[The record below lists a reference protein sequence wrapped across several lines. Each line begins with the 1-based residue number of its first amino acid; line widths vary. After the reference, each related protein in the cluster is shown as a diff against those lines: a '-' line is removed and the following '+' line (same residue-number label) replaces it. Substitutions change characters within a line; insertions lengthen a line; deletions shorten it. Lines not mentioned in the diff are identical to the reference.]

1 MTETARIF
9 AINRPSPSL
18 LKYYAVK
25 SILGG
30 PLFFII
36 FPTLLIRY
44 LTLNYRFDDNGITMR
59 WGFLFRREVNLAY
72 TRIQDIHLFSGIIQR
87 WFGLADIMIQ
97 TASGNASAEMKI
109 EGLHEFEEI
118 RSFIYSRM
126 RGQEEEAEPEKSLS
140 AENSEAPVE
149 EILCGILE
157 ELRSARKILEHK
169 SDAAGGENN
178 V

>member
-9 AINRPSPSL
+9 AITRPSPSL

-30 PLFFII
+30 PFFFFV
-36 FPTLLIRY
+36 FPALLIRY
-44 LTLNYRFDDNGITMR
+44 LTLNYRFDDNGVTMR

-109 EGLHEFEEI
+109 EGLHEFEDI

-126 RGQEEEAEPEKSLS
+126 RGQEDIEEAGAPQT
-140 AENSEAPVE
+140 EAPESSVE
-149 EILCGILE
+149 DILRGILG
-157 ELRSARKILEHK
+157 ELRSAREILERK
-169 SDAAGGENN
+169 SAVEEGENN